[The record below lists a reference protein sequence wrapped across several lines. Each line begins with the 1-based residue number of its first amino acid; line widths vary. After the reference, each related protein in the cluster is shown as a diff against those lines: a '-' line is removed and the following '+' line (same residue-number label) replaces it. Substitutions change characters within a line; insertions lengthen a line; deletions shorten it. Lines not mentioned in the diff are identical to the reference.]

1 MPHVQNLDELE
12 TYLRKVMPQ
21 WKSIQGLRKNKKSG
35 FIDFKWN
42 GHHFAVKP
50 SLEAFEL
57 KDNKLYITAGSL
69 LLNSALLSR
78 TGNEQKIAAACEV
91 LEKAED
97 LVIARP
103 EEGLSLVSS
112 VKKTIQNMLHQQ
124 LRSASRASA

>member
-1 MPHVQNLDELE
+1 MPIVETLDELE
-12 TYLRKVMPQ
+12 LYLRKVMPQ
-21 WKSIQGLRKNKKSG
+21 WKSVQGLRKNSQSG

-50 SLEAFEL
+50 SLESFEL

-69 LLNSALLSR
+69 LLQSALLSR

-97 LVIARP
+97 LVATRP
-103 EEGLSLVSS
+103 EDGLTLVGS
-112 VKKTIQNMLHQQ
+112 VKKTIQNMLSQQ
-124 LRSASRASA
+124 LRAAHKATA